1 MAAPADGDTGKSAES
16 QEEALAREE
25 ANMLLAEQRKIV
37 ALKVGRG
44 LGTSVSHSDDE
55 SH

>member
-1 MAAPADGDTGKSAES
+1 MAALADRDTGKSAES

-25 ANMLLAEQRKIV
+25 VNVLLAEQRKIV

-44 LGTSVSHSDDE
+44 AGHVRVTQ
-55 SH
+55 